1 MTLAPR
7 RRALL
12 LLAGLL
18 AAAAGCNRAT
28 PPLAKTA
35 PATVTVAAPEVRY
48 DVVESEDFTGR
59 TEAIEFIEVRSR
71 VTGYLKEIKVE
82 DGAKVKKDDPLFVID
97 PDPYQREFDR
107 TEAAVK
113 QAKAVL
119 DKVTRDYK
127 RLEAFK
133 GKAISQEEWDRVVG
147 EKAESEAALEVAEK
161 ARRLA
166 EVNLSYTVIKASFSG
181 RVSRRY
187 VHPGALIK
195 ADETILTVLSTVD
208 PIYVNFDIDD
218 RTALRIRKLITE
230 GKVPPDWLMLLEGK
244 TPPAG
249 EGRLTVRVGLPDEDE
264 DFSLSG
270 TINFVNT
277 YIDPGTG
284 TLRVRAEVRGEN
296 LRLPPGLFV
305 RVRLPIGMPRR
316 AVLVP
321 EEAIGTDQDKKFVYV
336 VVRETAP
343 DGKVTH
349 RAQYRQVKLSQQV
362 DQMRVVE
369 SGVGEGEPVIVS
381 GLQRVRDRAEVNPQ
395 PSSKAPAP
403 PTPPPPSPGPSSPPT
418 QTTQEKPSPAPPSRP
433 AGG

>member
-1 MTLAPR
+1 MTRLPR
-7 RRALL
+7 RASFL
-12 LLAGLL
+12 LLASLL
-18 AAAAGCNRAT
+18 AIAAGCNRAK

-35 PATVTVAAPEVRY
+35 ATAVTVATPEVHY
-48 DVVESEDFTGR
+48 DLVESEDFTGR
-59 TEAIEFIEVRSR
+59 TEAVEFVEVRSR

-82 DGAKVKKDDPLFVID
+82 DGARVKKDDPLYVID
-97 PDPYQREFDR
+97 PEPYQREFDR
-107 TEAAVK
+107 TAAAVK

-119 DKVTRDYK
+119 DRVTRDYK
-127 RLEAFK
+127 RLEAFQ
-133 GKAISQEEWDRVVG
+133 GKAISQEEWDKVVG
-147 EKAESEAALEVAEK
+147 EKAEAEAALDVAEK

-166 EVNLSYTVIKASFSG
+166 EVNLAYTVVKAPFSG

-195 ADETILTVLSTVD
+195 ADETILSVLSTVD

-218 RTALRIRKLITE
+218 RTALRIRKLIAE

-244 TPPAG
+244 VPPHG
-249 EGRLTVRVGLPDEDE
+249 EEKLQVRVGLPDDD
-264 DFSLSG
+264 DFSLIG
-270 TINFVNT
+270 TINYVNPF
-277 YIDPGTG
+277 IDPGTG
-284 TLRVRAEVRGEN
+284 TLRVRAEIRGEN

-305 RVRLPIGMPRR
+305 RVRLPIGLPRR

-336 VVRETAP
+336 VTTEAGP

-349 RAQYRQVKLSQQV
+349 RAQYRQVKLGQQV

-369 SGVGEGEPVIVS
+369 SGVAEGEPVIVS

-395 PSSKAPAP
+395 PSSKAPAQP
-403 PTPPPPSPGPSSPPT
+403 KPPPPSPNRPPT
-418 QTTQEKPSPAPPSRP
+418 QTTQDKPPAAPPPSRP